1 MPEKRIS
8 KYYNLYTYL
17 VNSNKK
23 VLVLTL
29 PKIEE
34 ILGFTLPKSSSISS
48 WWANDPFSGQS
59 QARAWYDAGYL
70 ITKRDDE
77 VIFRKKIL

>member
-1 MPEKRIS
+1 MPEKTIF

-23 VLVLTL
+23 VLVLTISE
-29 PKIEE
+29 IEE
-34 ILGFTLPKSSSISS
+34 ILGFTLPKSSSILS
-48 WWANDPFSGQS
+48 WWANDPFSGQT

-70 ITKRDDE
+70 ISIKGDKM
-77 VIFRKKIL
+77 IFRKKIS